1 MPMETLAEM
10 SQPLEHNL
18 ERIRVVLVEPQGD
31 RNIGSVARGMANFGF
46 SSLYL
51 VNPQIDHLGEEA
63 RKMAV
68 RAAPVLE
75 QAQVCTSLEQA
86 LQGCR
91 LAVGT
96 TRRFGKY
103 REDFIAPEGLAE
115 ALAPA
120 GDAPVALVFGRE
132 DKGLLTSELDLC
144 QILLTIPTRDA
155 LPSMNLASSVV
166 LCLYALARDLAVA
179 TSEPPKG
186 DPPAASEELE
196 NMYAHMR
203 RTLLDIEYLDPQNPD
218 HILRAFRRLFGRTRL
233 DRREV
238 KILQGLWSRIDWLEG
253 ERRRLL
259 ARRHDEDDT

>member
-1 MPMETLAEM
+1 M
-10 SQPLEHNL
+10 SQPLGNNL
-18 ERIRVVLVEPQGD
+18 KRIRVVLVEPQGD
-31 RNIGSVARGMANFGF
+31 RNIGSVARAMANFGF

-75 QAQVCTSLEQA
+75 SAQVCASLEQA

-103 REDFIAPEGLAE
+103 REDFIAPEQLAE
-115 ALAPA
+115 SLAPA
-120 GDAPVALVFGRE
+120 GDEPVALVFGRE

-144 QILLTIPTRDA
+144 QILLTIPTRDE

-166 LCLYALARDLAVA
+166 LCLHALARGLEVA

-186 DPPAASEELE
+186 DPLASSEELE
-196 NMYAHMR
+196 NMFAHMR
-203 RTLLDIEYLDPQNPD
+203 RSLLEIEYLDPQNPE

-238 KILQGLWSRIDWLEG
+238 KILQGLWSRIDWLES
-253 ERRRLL
+253 ERQRLL
-259 ARRHDEDDT
+259 NEISEKDRK